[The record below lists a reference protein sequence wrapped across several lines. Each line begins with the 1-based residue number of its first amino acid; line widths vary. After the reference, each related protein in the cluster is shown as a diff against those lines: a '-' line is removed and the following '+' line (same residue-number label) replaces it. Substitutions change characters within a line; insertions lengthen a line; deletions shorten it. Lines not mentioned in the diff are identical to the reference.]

1 MAKKSTKPTATP
13 QPPAP
18 SETPTPPQEAL
29 SAPNIDKAVQ
39 EALGEIAKVQA
50 KRAALTGLLAA
61 VEKQKAKLREAEA
74 EYQAA
79 ASAVDQL
86 QADLIAKYPAAAGVF
101 GGVKVSKRGGSRK
114 ASKAG
119 GARKGGNTLN
129 LDQASK
135 VLAAM
140 PAEFELGAY
149 SSKARELFPGLGSAG
164 AMKLLAGKVKEA
176 GGKGMGRKYRK
187 G

>member
-1 MAKKSTKPTATP
+1 MAKKSSKLTVTP
-13 QPPAP
+13 QPAAPA
-18 SETPTPPQEAL
+18 ETSTPPPEAL
-29 SAPNIDKAVQ
+29 GSPNIEKAVQ
-39 EALGEIAKVQA
+39 DALGEIAKVQA

-74 EYQAA
+74 SYQTAA
-79 ASAVDQL
+79 GAVDQL

-101 GGVKVSKRGGSRK
+101 GAAKTSKRGGGKRGP
-114 ASKAG
+114 KAG

-176 GGKGMGRKYRK
+176 GGKGMGRRYKK
-187 G
+187 D